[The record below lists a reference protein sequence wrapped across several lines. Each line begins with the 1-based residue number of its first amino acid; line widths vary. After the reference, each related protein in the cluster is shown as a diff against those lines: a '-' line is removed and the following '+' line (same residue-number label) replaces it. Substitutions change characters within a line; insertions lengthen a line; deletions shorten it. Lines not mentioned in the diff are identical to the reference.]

1 MFNTE
6 RTPEVLKAL
15 VVLRRALRTGSTGEM
30 EPKLPAGQ
38 VQVMLHLLENGPMP
52 MGELAL
58 LMDISCPAA
67 TELVDRM
74 VSSGRVERVSNPNDR
89 RKVMVQLA
97 VSSMATATTALAERK
112 RKITSVLDQLSDQEA
127 EGFVKGLKVMAQTL
141 GGNLE
146 EVQADSNTVE
156 AKSFL

>member
-1 MFNTE
+1 
-6 RTPEVLKAL
+6 
-15 VVLRRALRTGSTGEM
+15 
-30 EPKLPAGQ
+30 
-38 VQVMLHLLENGPMP
+38 
-52 MGELAL
+52 
-58 LMDISCPAA
+58 MDISCPAA

-97 VSSMATATTALAERK
+97 VSSMATATRALAERK